1 MSVLLQYPNELL
13 SKISE
18 KVLVVDDE
26 VKALIEIM
34 RNSLDSGIPG
44 ISAVQL
50 GIPLRIIAVRN
61 GSDILTIINPIIT
74 KQSTQMFKSI
84 EGCLS
89 IGRGKFGYEVLRHK
103 QIKVIGV
110 NEDMRL
116 IVYKGRDAFGRVLQH
131 EIDHLD
137 GILINQK
144 GVSING

>member
-1 MSVLLQYPNELL
+1 MSILLQYPNELL
-13 SKISE
+13 SKVSK

-26 VKALIEIM
+26 IKALIEIM

-50 GIPLRIIAVRN
+50 GLLLRIIVVRN

-74 KQSTQMFKSI
+74 KQSPQMFKSI

-89 IGRGKFGYEVLRHK
+89 IGRGKFGYIVPRHK
-103 QIKVIGV
+103 QIKVLGV
-110 NEDMRL
+110 NADMKPM
-116 IVYKGRDAFGRVLQH
+116 VYKGRDAFGRVLQH

-144 GVSING
+144 GISING